1 MATIVPAIL
10 VKTATQFEERVS
22 ILPDDVDTV
31 SIDIM
36 DGTLVEPSTFH
47 DPKQIQHIDTFIQYE
62 LDLIVNDPLPYI
74 KEWARLP
81 QTIRAIVH
89 AELNTDMRELIRE
102 IKALKLEVG
111 IALLPKTSI
120 ADVEH
125 LLNEVDMVLIRGNEP
140 GYAGRAFNADMYK
153 KVVELEQEYPHLMVT
168 IDIGV
173 NATTIPDLVTAGASH
188 LSVNS
193 AIYKQEDPIV
203 ALRELQ
209 RLARP

>member
-10 VKTATQFEERVS
+10 VKNATEFEARVS

-36 DGTLVEPSTFH
+36 DGTFVQPSTFH
-47 DPKQIQHIDTFIQYE
+47 DAKQIQHIDTFIQYE
-62 LDLIVNDPLPYI
+62 LDLMVNDPLPYI
-74 KEWARLP
+74 KEWAKLP

-89 AELNTDMRELIRE
+89 AELETDMRELLRE
-102 IKALKLEVG
+102 VKALGLETG
-111 IALLPKTSI
+111 IALLPKTQVSDI
-120 ADVEH
+120 EH

-140 GYAGRAFNADMYK
+140 GYSGRTFDPAMYK
-153 KVVELEQEYPHLMVT
+153 KVVELEQEHPHLMVT

-173 NATTIPDLVTAGASH
+173 NKDTIPDLVKSGASH

-193 AIYKQEDPIV
+193 AIYKEEDPIA